1 MRKVILSLLVALSVA
16 LTATAQDRVITG
28 RVVNDK
34 DVPLE
39 GISVSTPDG
48 KFGTKTSTAGTYS
61 IKVPATQKS
70 LVFTGVNF
78 EKTTMA
84 IGSSSVV
91 NSQMAG
97 SSSSLWYTEAGSYYG
112 FSSPGYLGRQTNQ

>member
-48 KFGTKTSTAGTYS
+48 KFGTKTNTAGTYS

-78 EKTTMA
+78 EKTTVA

-91 NSQMAG
+91 NSQVYQQLLVTV
-97 SSSSLWYTEAGSYYG
+97 SQVVLLLSESEVLV
-112 FSSPGYLGRQTNQ
+112 L